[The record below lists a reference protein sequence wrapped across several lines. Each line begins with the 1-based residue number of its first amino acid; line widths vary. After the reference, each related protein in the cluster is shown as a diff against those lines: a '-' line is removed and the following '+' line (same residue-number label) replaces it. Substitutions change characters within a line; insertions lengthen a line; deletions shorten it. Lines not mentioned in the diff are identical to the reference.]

1 MCMGGGGGSSGPA
14 YNLVQ
19 YTDPTSGK
27 TSTYWVE
34 QGVPAAYAAR
44 GATTVAQYQTMASQD
59 ISNQQ
64 IAAQQSIA
72 NQQQQFNEQ
81 QLQYQ
86 QQQAQ
91 QEQDQANQQ
100 AQLQSEYTTDRQN
113 LLTQGAGQINQA
125 FSQFTPDYFNQYAQ
139 DYMSQAQNDITY
151 QQSLA
156 QRAEALQVASQGI
169 SDSQANVNQQGLIQ
183 EDAGR
188 ATAEQTQNAQQA
200 ESQLES
206 NVSSAKTNLLGQV
219 QSAEA
224 IGSPIAGTS
233 EQDVQSSID
242 TQQSAISGVTSQAG
256 DVVSSLGAVPTV
268 SPLSNI
274 FSGVLGTTGAVTSG
288 TQANAALSAFKNASM
303 GAGAAAMGGTSPGSA
318 G

>member
-139 DYMSQAQNDITY
+139 DYMSQAQ
-151 QQSLA
+151 
-156 QRAEALQVASQGI
+156 
-169 SDSQANVNQQGLIQ
+169 SDGGL
-183 EDAGR
+183 G
-188 ATAEQTQNAQQA
+188 
-200 ESQLES
+200 
-206 NVSSAKTNLLGQV
+206 
-219 QSAEA
+219 
-224 IGSPIAGTS
+224 
-233 EQDVQSSID
+233 
-242 TQQSAISGVTSQAG
+242 
-256 DVVSSLGAVPTV
+256 
-268 SPLSNI
+268 
-274 FSGVLGTTGAVTSG
+274 LGTTVTSVVFLLAILG
-288 TQANAALSAFKNASM
+288 LVIYLTMTKRDQILPEKAEDSSSK
-303 GAGAAAMGGTSPGSA
+303 
-318 G
+318 